1 MQKSSLKVFRDEF
14 MDVYESRRE
23 LRRMNKRDLF
33 ELLSDQRLSRCPIG
47 DRACGFLLYYKG
59 FNFCTSEILGQS
71 CQVERSEKL
80 EDRYEGLMEING
92 LFPILQRSEAGPS
105 GKEIR
110 NPVFRV
116 YCKDNVTR
124 SMILLG
130 KMIERRTRERGNNL
144 KDLLAK
150 ATKDYSNCG
159 ADPFTIFLLSS

>member
-1 MQKSSLKVFRDEF
+1 MN
-14 MDVYESRRE
+14 VYESRRE
-23 LRRMNKRDLF
+23 LRGMNKRDLL
-33 ELLSDQRLSRCPIG
+33 ELVSDQRISKCSIG

-80 EDRYEGLMEING
+80 EDRYGGLMEINF
-92 LFPILQRSEAGPS
+92 LFPILQRSEKGPS
-105 GKEIR
+105 GKEMR
-110 NPVFRV
+110 SPVFRV
-116 YCKDNVTR
+116 YCRDRVTR

-150 ATKDYSNCG
+150 AMKDYSNCDV
-159 ADPFTIFLLSS
+159 DPFTIFLLSS